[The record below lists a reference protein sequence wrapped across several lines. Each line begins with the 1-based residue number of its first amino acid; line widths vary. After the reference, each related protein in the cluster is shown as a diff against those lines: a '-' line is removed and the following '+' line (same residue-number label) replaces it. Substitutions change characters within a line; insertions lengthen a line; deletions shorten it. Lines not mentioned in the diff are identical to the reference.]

1 MPVYPKRDVLIN
13 VQDFLSNP
21 TRITRQLD
29 RLVAETGTIA
39 DYALTTGPAN
49 QGAVIYD
56 QVLSNSIDTDRDVEV
71 IAPGAEFP
79 EVTDYSLEE
88 RMARVSKYG
97 GKVELTWEAIRR
109 NDINEVNRKLNLL
122 AYLVT
127 KRVNAITVAAITA
140 NPNINRMA
148 LTLPAGGWGD
158 TTTDPIGDLYMGKA
172 MVDENE
178 LGYRANLGLINPLDS
193 TQYFLGRKDIR
204 EQFPRENLA
213 NNPVVASDLG
223 RVADI
228 EWIKTPRVP
237 RGTVYMLQRG
247 VSGSVRDEEGGIQ
260 VNSFDENQRQTRV
273 LQSWRTMV
281 PIITDPKS
289 VVAITGFYPGA

>member
-29 RLVAETGTIA
+29 RLVNETGTIA
-39 DYALTTGPAN
+39 DYALSQGDAN

-79 EVTDYSLEE
+79 EVVDYSLQEK
-88 RMARVSKYG
+88 MARVSKFG

-109 NDINEVNRKLNLL
+109 NDVGEVNRKLNLL

-127 KRVNAITVAAITA
+127 KRINAITVAAITG

-148 LTLPAGGWGD
+148 LTLPGTGWAD
-158 TTTDPIGDLYMGKA
+158 TSTDPIGDLYMAKA

-193 TQYFLGRKDIR
+193 TQFFLGRKDIR
-204 EQFPRENLA
+204 EQFPKENLA
-213 NNPVVASDLG
+213 NNPVVSSDLG

-228 EWIKTPRVP
+228 DWIKTPRVP
-237 RGTVYMLQRG
+237 RGTIYMIQRG
-247 VSGSVRDEEGGIQ
+247 VSGSLRDEEGGIQ
-260 VNSFDENQRQTRV
+260 VNSFDEQQRHTRV
-273 LQSWRTMV
+273 LQSWRTVV

-289 VVAITGFYPGA
+289 VVAVTGFYTGS